1 VGGGVGVVVAA
12 QAVEGWGHGRSS
24 QQGAPEDL

>member
-1 VGGGVGVVVAA
+1 VVVGVVVAA

>member
-1 VGGGVGVVVAA
+1 VGVVVAA